1 MYDSQDESLL
11 AQRIADIR
19 TRLRL
24 HSRDPERPPA
34 LIAVT
39 KTVPAERVARLPK
52 GEIAG
57 IGENRV
63 QEVCEKY
70 QNPAQFPPIHLI
82 GRLQTNKVKYIID
95 KVCMIQS
102 LDRPALAQEIDRQAQ
117 RRGLCMPVLL
127 QVNIGHENQKGGLP
141 PEELLDQARVYARL
155 PGLSVRG
162 LMAVLPLVQDLE
174 TLRPLFAQMRGL
186 LERLRS
192 EAIDGVWAEHL
203 SMGMSADAYLA
214 AQEGATMVRMGSA
227 IFGPRAQRG
236 SL

>member
-1 MYDSQDESLL
+1 MHDTQDEQLL

-19 TRLRL
+19 ANLRLRA
-24 HSRDPERPPA
+24 RDPERPPA
-34 LIAVT
+34 LVAVT
-39 KTVPAERVARLPK
+39 KTVPAERVARLPVA
-52 GEIAG
+52 EIAG

-63 QEVCEKY
+63 QEICEKF

-127 QVNIGHENQKGGLP
+127 QVNIGHESQKGGMP
-141 PEELLDQARVYARL
+141 PEELLEQARAYARL
-155 PGLSVRG
+155 PGLSIRG
-162 LMAVLPLVQDLE
+162 LMAVMPLVQELE

-186 LERLRS
+186 LERLRA
-192 EAIDGVWAEHL
+192 EAIDGVRAEHL

-214 AQEGATMVRMGSA
+214 AEEGATMVRIGSA
-227 IFGPRAQRG
+227 IFGPRA
-236 SL
+236 

>member
-1 MYDSQDESLL
+1 MYDGQDEALL
-11 AQRIADIR
+11 ARRVADIR
-19 TRLRL
+19 AELRL
-24 HSRDPERPPA
+24 HARDPEHPPA

-39 KTVPAERVARLPK
+39 KTVPAERVARLPA
-52 GEIAG
+52 GEVAG

-63 QEVCEKY
+63 QEICEKF

-117 RRGLCMPVLL
+117 RRGLSMPVLL
-127 QVNIGHENQKGGLP
+127 QVNIGHESQKGGML
-141 PEELLDQARVYARL
+141 PEELLEQARAYARL
-155 PGLSVRG
+155 PGLSIRG
-162 LMAVLPLVQDLE
+162 LMAVLPLVQELE

-186 LERLRS
+186 LERLQY
-192 EAIDGVWAEHL
+192 EAIDGIRAEHL

-214 AQEGATMVRMGSA
+214 AQEGATMVRIGSA
-227 IFGPRAQRG
+227 IFGPRV
-236 SL
+236 